1 MTGHQ
6 AVSLHRDCVLV
17 IFTLKSSSE
26 CSVQNQ
32 PYAETYFDIIV
43 EMGVVEAKN

>member
-17 IFTLKSSSE
+17 WLKNVPYFFGGEGGISLYEEFGTLYILLE
-26 CSVQNQ
+26 DEQL
-32 PYAETYFDIIV
+32 E
-43 EMGVVEAKN
+43 